1 MTKKFILLVLMACGI
16 LFSQS
21 AYIVD
26 QTGATSNVTAS
37 SAYRVFVDSL
47 GSNPDFALNL
57 CGEGQKDVAAV
68 YSVALPGGVYDY
80 TAISWNLTTGSS
92 NTLVYTPNA
101 AGAGCYE
108 TPVDSYAFSQF
119 KDTTRTPPVFVS
131 AFPGRIHMLYS
142 NSVDGSSPSFMDV
155 PYSNGWLEGSYSVSS
170 SYDQPSNKVSATVN
184 SITFVT
190 DSGNVNQAASDAN
203 WGLNAS
209 TGRSMVMALCTDDI
223 GDDCSDGAVVNSAS
237 QFPVAFN
244 LNEPVSDQAVYN
256 RNVVVDGLGYPIC
269 IGTDVGAGIG
279 ANPSAGYAGQ
289 TTNITITLTNYG
301 NVRITTPFMLYLN
314 ITGPSDYTNDTAWN
328 ITDQLAPGA
337 SITRSLIWTVNNVSG
352 TYTLT
357 ARADATDLLAECN
370 KNNNNASTN
379 ISSTPTYLLHVIIDG
394 NTTSAFPE
402 WGRPYNVTMWI
413 TDSNGNNV
421 PSPRISIT
429 ETNGLNPFT
438 PTQVWT
444 SGANS
449 FGLTSYSTGVMT
461 GNSSGYIQLTVVP
474 TCNFLYTIYSYEN
487 AQQYIGNYSIT
498 VSATAPSPLIFL
510 YNNTLMY
517 SVPLQVTDFTCA
529 DPGWLNN
536 KSLINQNT
544 YVDSVYDWLYQVYS
558 NTKKLVMPQ

>member
-16 LFSQS
+16 IFSQS

-68 YSVALPGGVYDY
+68 YSVALPGGIYDY

-92 NTLVYTPNA
+92 NTLVYTPTAN
-101 AGAGCYE
+101 GAGCYE

-119 KDTTRTPPVFVS
+119 KDTTRTPHVFVS
-131 AFPGRIHMLYS
+131 AFPGRIHALYS
-142 NSVDGSSPSFMDV
+142 NSVDGSSPSFLDV

-170 SYDQPSNKVSATVN
+170 SYDQASNKVSATVN

-223 GDDCSDGAVVNSAS
+223 GDTCSDGTVVNSAS

-244 LNEPVSDQAVYN
+244 LSMPVSDQTVYN

-269 IGTDVGAGIG
+269 IGADVGAGIG

-314 ITGPSDYTNDTAWN
+314 ITGPSGYTNNTAWN

-337 SITRSLIWTVNNVSG
+337 SITRSLDWVVNNVSG

-370 KNNNNASTN
+370 KNNNNASTTV
-379 ISSTPTYLLHVIIDG
+379 SSTPTYTLHVIIDG
-394 NTTSAFPE
+394 NTSNAFPV

-413 TDSNGNNV
+413 TDTSGNNV

-461 GNSSGYIQLTVVP
+461 GNASGYIQLTMVP
-474 TCNFLYTIYSYEN
+474 TCNLLYTIYSYEN

-517 SVPLQVTDFTCA
+517 NVPLQVTDFTCA

-536 KSLINQNT
+536 KTLINQNT
-544 YVDSVYDWLYQVYS
+544 YVESVYDWLYQVYS